1 MGSPL
6 FYYPLAW
13 LAILWLCV
21 MVHVTGSAPGLTT
34 PAVPAQPKRKR
45 STEPHPFAGLTH
57 KPPCALCDHGPGE
70 TAPAPPRR
78 PAPLPP
84 THRRPRTV
92 DTSRHFCPH
101 TDCAYRG
108 WLGLHNL
115 RATGHPTGGPWRHCH
130 CTACKGYF
138 PEHHGTILHGKPI
151 AVERIGRVLA
161 CLAEG
166 LGLRA
171 TARVF
176 AVDANTVRHWLV
188 EVAEPLRAWAAY
200 FLCDLHVQQLQLDE

>member
-1 MGSPL
+1 
-6 FYYPLAW
+6 
-13 LAILWLCV
+13 
-21 MVHVTGSAPGLTT
+21 
-34 PAVPAQPKRKR
+34 
-45 STEPHPFAGLTH
+45 
-57 KPPCALCDHGPGE
+57 
-70 TAPAPPRR
+70 
-78 PAPLPP
+78 
-84 THRRPRTV
+84 
-92 DTSRHFCPH
+92 
-101 TDCAYRG
+101 
-108 WLGLHNL
+108 
-115 RATGHPTGGPWRHCH
+115 
-130 CTACKGYF
+130 
-138 PEHHGTILHGKPI
+138 LHGKPI